1 MKRKLGWFGLGF
13 AGAELAAAKLPP
25 LVCVP
30 AAAFLVWLVFWNHT
44 RHRDRAIPALG
55 ALCGLAWFFVFS
67 LVWVQPVRA
76 LAGQT
81 VRCTA
86 VIETDAE
93 ASYSDSRLRGTL
105 LLTEI
110 DGKPAHIRVQCASFP
125 GEAAGE
131 RFSATFTLRELPDN
145 KYRLS
150 RNSKG
155 VYLQAEYQG
164 GYRALDASRGV
175 RFALYRLRGRWSAIL
190 RRWLPK
196 RLDGMEAAML
206 LADKSRLDDT
216 TRQAFRTA
224 GVSHLLAVSGL
235 HLALLCGL
243 LGFGRRWKFYKPLI
257 ILRGAVALFYVLL
270 TGAPVSVLR
279 AGLVLAVALAGDF
292 LLLPVD
298 LLTSTGFAAVL
309 LGLQNAYAP
318 CDIGFQLSFCA
329 VLGVQAAAV
338 LTRRETQAAGENAPL
353 QTLCRLAEPIQ
364 TAALASLATLP
375 VLAAHGMAASL
386 VGILCN
392 LLVVWMLQPA
402 LQLGILLLVLSA
414 VPLLLPLVNLVG
426 LVLSLWLRLMLW
438 LVERC
443 AAMPFA
449 AVYLPQ
455 RYTLFVLAVLGALA
469 VCFWHARRLRLY
481 LPAAALCTAVAVGM
495 GVWMQRD
502 VVQLTLVGSSGN
514 PCVVCVQN
522 GKAVVLFR
530 GGESNLTAVNNFLAG
545 RTREAPE
552 LLVDLRAKPTQL
564 DFTAAEIV
572 TMKNEPEFAARTVL
586 DGLTLDLYHNKS
598 TSLAVLGVGN
608 RHIAAGAGSIE
619 LAEPLCVDVLC
630 APGSWSETVRP
641 DAVLYTSASPRW
653 LVQAEGCELYYGED
667 TPGLTLRPNRSMIWE
682 EAQTVAVQ

>member
-1 MKRKLGWFGLGF
+1 M
-13 AGAELAAAKLPP
+13 
-25 LVCVP
+25 
-30 AAAFLVWLVFWNHT
+30 
-44 RHRDRAIPALG
+44 LG

-216 TRQAFRTA
+216 TQQAFRTA

-375 VLAAHGMAASL
+375 VLVAHGMAASL

-402 LQLGILLLVLSA
+402 LQLEFCCWCSALCRCFCRWSIWWGWYSASGSGSCFGWWSAARPCRLRRSICRSGTRCLYWRYWGRWPSASGTPEACSSICPRRRSARQWLLVWASGCSGMLCSLPLSA
-414 VPLLLPLVNLVG
+414 RPATPA
-426 LVLSLWLRLMLW
+426 LS
-438 LVERC
+438 
-443 AAMPFA
+443 
-449 AVYLPQ
+449 
-455 RYTLFVLAVLGALA
+455 
-469 VCFWHARRLRLY
+469 VCRMERRLCFS
-481 LPAAALCTAVAVGM
+481 AA
-495 GVWMQRD
+495 
-502 VVQLTLVGSSGN
+502 
-514 PCVVCVQN
+514 
-522 GKAVVLFR
+522 GKA
-530 GGESNLTAVNNFLAG
+530 T
-545 RTREAPE
+545 
-552 LLVDLRAKPTQL
+552 
-564 DFTAAEIV
+564 
-572 TMKNEPEFAARTVL
+572 
-586 DGLTLDLYHNKS
+586 
-598 TSLAVLGVGN
+598 
-608 RHIAAGAGSIE
+608 
-619 LAEPLCVDVLC
+619 
-630 APGSWSETVRP
+630 
-641 DAVLYTSASPRW
+641 
-653 LVQAEGCELYYGED
+653 
-667 TPGLTLRPNRSMIWE
+667 
-682 EAQTVAVQ
+682 

>member
-1 MKRKLGWFGLGF
+1 M
-13 AGAELAAAKLPP
+13 
-25 LVCVP
+25 
-30 AAAFLVWLVFWNHT
+30 
-44 RHRDRAIPALG
+44 
-55 ALCGLAWFFVFS
+55 
-67 LVWVQPVRA
+67 
-76 LAGQT
+76 
-81 VRCTA
+81 
-86 VIETDAE
+86 
-93 ASYSDSRLRGTL
+93 

-155 VYLQAEYQG
+155 GLSAGGYQG

-216 TRQAFRTA
+216 TQQAFRTA

-257 ILRGAVALFYVLL
+257 ILRGAMALFYVLL

-279 AGLVLAVALAGDF
+279 AGSVLAVALAGDF

-318 CDIGFQLSFCA
+318 CDIGFSA
-329 VLGVQAAAV
+329 VL
-338 LTRRETQAAGENAPL
+338 LRRARRTGGGCDDPPGNAG
-353 QTLCRLAEPIQ
+353 CRGECASADALPPGRAHQ

-375 VLAAHGMAASL
+375 VLVAHGMAASL

-402 LQLGILLLVLSA
+402 LQLGISLLVLSA

-443 AAMPFA
+443 AAMPLRRSICRSGTRCLYWRYWGRWPSA
-449 AVYLPQ
+449 SGTPEGCGSICPRQRSARQWLLVWASGCSGMLCSLPLSA
-455 RYTLFVLAVLGALA
+455 RPATHALS
-469 VCFWHARRLRLY
+469 VCRMERRLCFS
-481 LPAAALCTAVAVGM
+481 AA
-495 GVWMQRD
+495 
-502 VVQLTLVGSSGN
+502 
-514 PCVVCVQN
+514 
-522 GKAVVLFR
+522 GKA
-530 GGESNLTAVNNFLAG
+530 T
-545 RTREAPE
+545 
-552 LLVDLRAKPTQL
+552 
-564 DFTAAEIV
+564 
-572 TMKNEPEFAARTVL
+572 
-586 DGLTLDLYHNKS
+586 
-598 TSLAVLGVGN
+598 
-608 RHIAAGAGSIE
+608 
-619 LAEPLCVDVLC
+619 
-630 APGSWSETVRP
+630 
-641 DAVLYTSASPRW
+641 
-653 LVQAEGCELYYGED
+653 
-667 TPGLTLRPNRSMIWE
+667 
-682 EAQTVAVQ
+682 